1 HPHGIR
7 PSHLYCGILGKT
19 GQSENQRIM
28 AQNEEREDLL
38 PDPPAS
44 DLELEIQKLV
54 EERDVLQDRLLRL
67 RAEFDNYK
75 KRAER
80 ERSET
85 IQFASAELMRELLN
99 VLDSFDLAFRNA
111 ATQNSDSAEI
121 LRGLELVYK
130 QFVDTLGRFGLKP
143 IEAKGQPFNP
153 NFHQAVSTVHTDEV
167 PENTVVEEMRRGYTL
182 NGKLLRAAMVSV
194 SAAA

>member
-1 HPHGIR
+1 
-7 PSHLYCGILGKT
+7 
-19 GQSENQRIM
+19 M

-38 PDPPAS
+38 PDPPAP

-54 EERDVLQDRLLRL
+54 EERDGLQERLLRL
-67 RAEFDNYK
+67 RAEFDNYR

-111 ATQNSDSAEI
+111 ASQGSDSAEI
-121 LRGLELVYK
+121 LRGLDLVYK
-130 QFVDTLGRFGLKP
+130 QFLDTLGRFGLKP

>member
-1 HPHGIR
+1 
-7 PSHLYCGILGKT
+7 
-19 GQSENQRIM
+19 M

-44 DLELEIQKLV
+44 DLEIEIQRLV
-54 EERDVLQDRLLRL
+54 EERDALQDRLLRL

-111 ATQNSDSAEI
+111 ATQNTDSAET

-130 QFVDTLGRFGLKP
+130 QFVDTLGRFGLKA

-153 NFHQAVSTVHTDEV
+153 NFHQAVTTVLTDEV

-182 NGKLLRAAMVSV
+182 NGRLLRAAMVSV

>member
-1 HPHGIR
+1 
-7 PSHLYCGILGKT
+7 
-19 GQSENQRIM
+19 M

-38 PDPPAS
+38 PDPPAQ

-54 EERDVLQDRLLRL
+54 EERDSLQDRLLRV

-75 KRAER
+75 KRADR

-85 IQFASAELMRELLN
+85 IQFASADLMRELLN

-111 ATQNSDSAEI
+111 ATQNSDSVEI

-130 QFVDTLGRFGLKP
+130 QFVDTLGRFGLKT

-153 NFHQAVSTVHTDEV
+153 NFHQAVSTVLTDEV

-182 NGKLLRAAMVSV
+182 NGRLLRAAMVSV